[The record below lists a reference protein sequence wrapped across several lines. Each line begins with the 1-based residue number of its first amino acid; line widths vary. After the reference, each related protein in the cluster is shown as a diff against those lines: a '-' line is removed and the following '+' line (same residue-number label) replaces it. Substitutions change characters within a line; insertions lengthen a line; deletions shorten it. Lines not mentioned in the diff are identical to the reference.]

1 MTKISTKTVIALG
14 AVLLLASCANTIRGA
29 GQDTANAVNA
39 AQHAGKKIDRAA
51 KY

>member
-29 GQDTANAVNA
+29 GKDVSNTAHATEHAVKDVAN
-39 AQHAGKKIDRAA
+39 
-51 KY
+51 

>member
-29 GQDTANAVNA
+29 GKDVSNTADAVKHA
-39 AQHAGKKIDRAA
+39 AN
-51 KY
+51 